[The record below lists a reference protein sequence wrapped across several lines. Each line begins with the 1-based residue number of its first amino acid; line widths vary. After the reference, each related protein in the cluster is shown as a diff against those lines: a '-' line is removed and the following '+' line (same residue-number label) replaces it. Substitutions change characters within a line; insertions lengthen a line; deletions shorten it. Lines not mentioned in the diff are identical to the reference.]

1 MSSVQT
7 AKTINVSKL
16 QFSGLKTLGNQSK
29 TVYVNYEGGK
39 LRVQTPLMVL
49 PYGVGDNEKINAANP
64 NKKDEVQAKRYD
76 LNISFR
82 GMETTPK
89 LQELYDKMREIENR
103 VIDEVFENRQTWLR
117 DDYDGVKSFVAKL
130 FTPIVKHD
138 KNKDTGKVEN
148 KYPPTMKIKIP
159 YDEKTD
165 TFNFACSD
173 IDGED
178 LDFKTCMAKL
188 KGAKSKLIIELGGIW
203 FAGQRYGCS
212 WKVIRAKFDVL
223 DPSTSVNFVPDSD
236 DESEVSGKPKK
247 KQQHLEYDEDLEA
260 EALTNVPSPVPEP
273 TPTPTK
279 PPSKSKVAVAPP
291 APVDDSA
298 SDANSEQAEDVPAVP
313 EAGDENESESEDDS
327 QAESDDDP
335 EPPPPPPPPPVAK
348 SRKSAKPKA

>member
-76 LNISFR
+76 INVSFR
-82 GMETTPK
+82 GMETTPR
-89 LQELYDKMREIENR
+89 LQEMYDKMREIETR
-103 VIDEVFENRQTWLR
+103 VIDEVFANRQTWLR

-165 TFNFACSD
+165 VFNFACSD
-173 IDGED
+173 MDGED
-178 LDFKTCMAKL
+178 LDFKSCLTKL
-188 KGAKSKLIIELGGIW
+188 KGAKTKLIMELGGIW

-223 DPSTSVNFVPDSD
+223 DSTTSASFIPDSD
-236 DESEVSGKPKK
+236 DEDEVPGRRKKPT
-247 KQQHLEYDEDLEA
+247 QHLEYDEDLEN
-260 EALTNVPSPVPEP
+260 EALTHVPSPVVA
-273 TPTPTK
+273 K
-279 PPSKSKVAVAPP
+279 PSSKGKAPALP
-291 APVDDSA
+291 PPPIENSEDEVDDDEPVHATVS
-298 SDANSEQAEDVPAVP
+298 QALQDDDE
-313 EAGDENESESEDDS
+313 GDEEDADE
-327 QAESDDDP
+327 ESDEEDNP
-335 EPPPPPPPPPVAK
+335 VPPPPPPPPAPAK
-348 SRKSAKPKA
+348 TRKVTKPKA